1 MRDSIFESLGNLCVF
16 ARKSAISH
24 MQRMRIMIIFAAEN
38 DLTQMILCLKQT
50 AQTYTEWLH
59 LYCLQLSA
67 TPSVLLASRRLR
79 RIRRLTQNGLHCYRL
94 QLSAMPSVFSR
105 MVSEGDSDSQRSA

>member
-1 MRDSIFESLGNLCVF
+1 MR
-16 ARKSAISH
+16 H
-24 MQRMRIMIIFAAEN
+24 MEIMIIFAAEN
-38 DLTQMILCLKQT
+38 DLTQMILCLTQT

-59 LYCLQLSA
+59 RYCLQLSA

-79 RIRRLTQNGLHCYRL
+79 RIRRMAASLRL

>member
-1 MRDSIFESLGNLCVF
+1 MR
-16 ARKSAISH
+16 H
-24 MQRMRIMIIFAAEN
+24 MEIMIIFAAEN

-59 LYCLQLSA
+59 RYCLQLSA

-79 RIRRLTQNGLHCYRL
+79 RIRRMAA
-94 QLSAMPSVFSR
+94 SSVYVTKR
-105 MVSEGDSDSQRSA
+105 KDSM

>member
-1 MRDSIFESLGNLCVF
+1 MR
-16 ARKSAISH
+16 
-24 MQRMRIMIIFAAEN
+24 RMGIMIIFAAEN
-38 DLTQMILCLKQT
+38 DLTQMILCLTQT

-59 LYCLQLSA
+59 RYCLQLSA
-67 TPSVLLASRRLR
+67 TPSVLLGSR

-105 MVSEGDSDSQRSA
+105 MVSEGDSDSQRSATSA